1 VFANPDSNVIDPD
14 SCGQVPEVSLWERL
28 GRVSMM
34 DIESSNFSWSSLTS
48 LHHTK
53 HTATSIDTSEDDIN
67 RSFEVCICSIHFL
80 CKLLSFTIGET
91 LATKGVCHLWIHALI
106 KFTNHASSSF

>member
-1 VFANPDSNVIDPD
+1 LLLLYYSSEVLELADPDINAIDPD
-14 SCGQVPEVSLWERL
+14 PCDQVPEGILRERL

-53 HTATSIDTSEDDIN
+53 HTATSTDPSEDN
-67 RSFEVCICSIHFL
+67 VTRSFEVFICSIHVFANYF
-80 CKLLSFTIGET
+80 FTVGEIV
-91 LATKGVCHLWIHALI
+91 LVI
-106 KFTNHASSSF
+106 KV

>member
-1 VFANPDSNVIDPD
+1 MFANPDSNVIDPD

-34 DIESSNFSWSSLTS
+34 DIESSNLSWSYLTS

-53 HTATSIDTSEDDIN
+53 HTTTSIDTSEDDIN
-67 RSFEVCICSIHFL
+67 RSFEVCICSIHVL
-80 CKLLSFTIGET
+80 CKLLLFLSLE
-91 LATKGVCHLWIHALI
+91 KH
-106 KFTNHASSSF
+106 